1 MFHIIE
7 HNSIIWNFVPMK
19 KKRKL
24 AQTLER
30 TNTIVEVLAAHP
42 GGVSL
47 ARLCAQTQLAK
58 STLHR
63 ILATLIHFRF
73 VRQDP
78 VTKQYSL
85 GFKFLE
91 LGNILLRRID
101 IRKEAYPFLT
111 ALSNAIGET
120 VHLVIR
126 DGASAVYIDKIDSGV
141 QGSLKMASR
150 VGMAIPLYCSAVGKV
165 FLFRMNEHEVCSL
178 LGDGVLERFTEKTI
192 TAMAPLLA
200 HLAEVRKAGFAV
212 DDEENEYGIRCVA
225 APIEDSTGQVVAAIS
240 VSGPAVQVTLER
252 IETDL
257 SAQVIATART
267 VSQSLGCMD
276 CRA

>member
-1 MFHIIE
+1 MEF
-7 HNSIIWNFVPMK
+7 FMK
-19 KKRKL
+19 KERKL

-30 TNTIVEVLAAHP
+30 TNAILEALAAHP
-42 GGVSL
+42 DGVSL
-47 ARLCAQTQLAK
+47 ARLCAHTQLAK

-78 VTKQYSL
+78 VTKRYSL
-85 GFKFLE
+85 GFRFLE

-101 IRKEAYPFLT
+101 IRKEAHPFLT

-165 FLFRMNEHEVCSL
+165 FLFRMLQQINYQ
-178 LGDGVLERFTEKTI
+178 
-192 TAMAPLLA
+192 A
-200 HLAEVRKAGFAV
+200 
-212 DDEENEYGIRCVA
+212 
-225 APIEDSTGQVVAAIS
+225 
-240 VSGPAVQVTLER
+240 
-252 IETDL
+252 
-257 SAQVIATART
+257 
-267 VSQSLGCMD
+267 
-276 CRA
+276 